1 MDSINLLEEL
11 NSISKIHTLKRD
23 DIDNLMVEFAQR
35 ILASLK
41 IERMSVWL
49 FNEAKD
55 RVISMGEYDLPNK
68 KFNKESTLLKAKYP
82 HYFKSISENE
92 ILLVENV
99 YRHPS
104 TIELAKDYSLEKN
117 VISLMDIPLRIGG
130 ELVGVI
136 CFEKTGSKERI
147 FNQNEQTFALSIA
160 IVFASSL
167 EARQRRAIQNKLDHE
182 LHEKILLVKEVHHRV
197 KNNLT
202 IISSLINL
210 QSNKVKDKY
219 HKALFEEHRS
229 KIDSIA
235 VIHELVYKSKS
246 FSEINIRNYLTE
258 IVNNL
263 QQAYFSDREEVSVI
277 MDLEEIIVE
286 LNIALPI
293 GLIINEVITNAFK
306 HAFKG
311 RTSGKISIR
320 LHKNEN
326 GVKLVIADNGVGME
340 LSDKKDLSLGMD
352 ILSGLVDQIDG
363 KHTFENDQGLVFT
376 MEFNLKA

>member
-23 DIDNLMVEFAQR
+23 DIDSLMIEFAQR

-55 RVISMGEYDLPNK
+55 SVVSMGEYDLSTK
-68 KFNKESTLLKAKYP
+68 KFEKENTLLKAKYP
-82 HYFKSISENE
+82 NYFKSISENE

-99 YRHPS
+99 YTHPS
-104 TIELAKDYSLEKN
+104 TIELAVDYSLEKR
-117 VISLMDIPLRIGG
+117 VISLMDVPLRIGG
-130 ELVGVI
+130 ELVGI
-136 CFEKTGSKERI
+136 MCFEKTGSKERV
-147 FNQNEQTFALSIA
+147 FNQNERTFALGLA
-160 IVFASSL
+160 IVFASTL
-167 EARQRRAIQNKLDHE
+167 EARQRRAVQHKLDHE
-182 LHEKILLVKEVHHRV
+182 LREKILLVKEVHHRV

-219 HKALFEEHRS
+219 HKSLFEEHRS

-246 FSEINIRNYLTE
+246 FSEINIRNYLRE

-263 QQAYFSDREEVSVI
+263 QQVYFSDRDEVTIS

-311 RTSGKISIR
+311 KSSGEISIQ
-320 LHKNEN
+320 LHKNKN
-326 GVKLVIADNGVGME
+326 RVKLVISDNGVGIDPH
-340 LSDKKDLSLGMD
+340 DKKDLSLGMD

-363 KHTFENDQGLVFT
+363 KHSFENNNGLVFT
-376 MEFNLKA
+376 MEFNLPD